1 MKLFTPEKTEL
12 LDVTKVSS
20 SIDGVVIEGTI
31 MGALP
36 MRAVLT
42 PAELRKAFSLLT
54 LRTIVTLIAML
65 FRTGR

>member
-12 LDVTKVSS
+12 IDVTKVSRS
-20 SIDGVVIEGTI
+20 ADGVMIEGTI

-42 PAELRKAFSLLT
+42 PAELRRAFALLT
-54 LRTIVTLIAML
+54 LRTAVTLIAML
-65 FRTGR
+65 FRRGA

>member
-12 LDVTKVSS
+12 LNVTKVSS

>member
-12 LDVTKVSS
+12 IDVTKISS
-20 SIDGVVIEGTI
+20 SVDGVVIEGTI

-42 PAELRKAFSLLT
+42 PAELRKAFGLLT
-54 LRTIVTLIAML
+54 VRTAFTLLAML
-65 FRTGR
+65 FRPGV

>member
-12 LDVTKVSS
+12 IDVTKVSS
-20 SIDGVVIEGTI
+20 SADGVMIEGTI

-42 PAELRKAFSLLT
+42 PVELRKAFSLLS
-54 LRTIVTLIAML
+54 LRTVLTLIAML
-65 FRTGR
+65 FRRGA

>member
-12 LDVTKVSS
+12 IDVTKVSS

-54 LRTIVTLIAML
+54 LRTILTLTAMV
-65 FRTGR
+65 FRPDA

>member
-12 LDVTKVSS
+12 IDVTAVKTHP
-20 SIDGVVIEGTI
+20 DGILIEGKI

-42 PAELRKAFSLLT
+42 PAELRRGFSLLT
-54 LRTIVTLIAML
+54 WGLAKKLVAMS
-65 FRTGR
+65 FRRGQ

>member
-12 LDVTKVSS
+12 IDVTKVSS
-20 SIDGVVIEGTI
+20 SVDGVMIEGMI

-42 PAELRKAFSLLT
+42 PGELRKAFSLLT
-54 LRTIVTLIAML
+54 LRTVWTLIAML
-65 FRTGR
+65 FRPGA

>member
-12 LDVTKVSS
+12 IDVTKVSS
-20 SIDGVVIEGTI
+20 STDGVVIEGTI

-54 LRTIVTLIAML
+54 FRTMLTLVAML
-65 FRTGR
+65 FRTGQ